1 MIKNRSN
8 TIIYSVNKA
17 MNSNLYISVQNGEV
31 VVQAPWYLSR
41 AKIQEAIEE
50 KRQWIVKKLKEYEEA
65 NETKREYNKRSNF
78 KILGKNY
85 QLQVSYKTIELT
97 KLNVEN
103 QVIAVTLPKK
113 YKQVENAQILGML
126 IEKMYDAI
134 AKDEIE
140 RAMEKMRIALKFA
153 PEDYKI
159 ERMSNCLGSCDKEAR
174 VITIN
179 PDIVKFGREVV
190 DLVVLHE
197 FYHLSYKNHTKGFY
211 EKIKKVMP
219 DYAIYAEQISGMKY

>member
-85 QLQVSYKTIELT
+85 QLQVSYKTIELP

-113 YKQVENAQILGML
+113 YKKVENAQILGML

>member
-85 QLQVSYKTIELT
+85 QLQVSYKTIELP

-113 YKQVENAQILGML
+113 YKKVENAQILGML

-140 RAMEKMRIALKFA
+140 RVMEKMRIALKFA

>member
-1 MIKNRSN
+1 
-8 TIIYSVNKA
+8 

-85 QLQVSYKTIELT
+85 QLQVSYKTIELP

-113 YKQVENAQILGML
+113 YKKVENAQILGML

>member
-113 YKQVENAQILGML
+113 YKKVENAQILGML